1 MDNLTKTQLVLLVL
15 LVSFVTSLVTGIV
28 TVTLVSQ
35 NPPALTQTIQRVI
48 ERSVGVQSQT
58 SDDNQLLSQE
68 ELVVRLVKN
77 ITPAVASVIATKDI
91 PVVEQYFIN
100 PFEGDE
106 FFRQFLPPD
115 FLVPQFRQK
124 GTEKRQISAGT
135 GFFLTSDGILA
146 TNRHVV
152 EDPDAEY
159 SIIMN
164 DGRKLPAKVLARDP
178 VQDVAIL
185 KVEGNNF
192 SFVPL
197 GNSDNLQVGQTVV
210 AIGNALGEFQN
221 TVSVGVISG
230 LRRTVLASGSSSGPE
245 RLQQVIQTDAAIN
258 PGNSGGPL
266 LDLRG
271 RAIGID
277 TAMAQGAEN
286 VGFAL
291 PINIVKKAMTDVKT
305 SGRIIYPF
313 LGVRYVS
320 VTPGLKEE
328 KKLPVDYGALLMAS
342 GSEPAVLPDS
352 PGEKAGLK
360 DGDIVLEFGDVKVD
374 QDNTLRDLISKKKVG
389 DKVSIKVLRQGKE
402 LTLQATLEE
411 RK

>member
-28 TVTLVSQ
+28 SVSLVSQ

-48 ERSVGVQSQT
+48 ERSVGGQDQAAPNPPASE
-58 SDDNQLLSQE
+58 E

-77 ITPAVASVIATKDI
+77 ATPAVVSVIATKDI

-106 FFRQFLPPD
+106 FFRQFMPPD
-115 FLVPQFRQK
+115 FLIPQFRQK

-135 GFFLTSDGILA
+135 GFFLTSDGMLA

-152 EDPDAEY
+152 EDREAEY

-178 VQDVAIL
+178 VQDIAIL
-185 KVEGNNF
+185 RAEGNNF
-192 SFVPL
+192 AFVPL

-230 LRRTVLASGSSSGPE
+230 LRRTVLASGPASGPE

-271 RAIGID
+271 RAVGID

-291 PINIVKKAMTDVKT
+291 PINVVKKALADVKT
-305 SGRIIYPF
+305 SGRILYPF
-313 LGVRYVS
+313 LGVRYVII
-320 VTPGLKEE
+320 TPGLKEE
-328 KKLPVDYGALLMAS
+328 QKLPVDYGALLTSS
-342 GSEPAVLPDS
+342 GEEPAVLPDS
-352 PGEKAGLK
+352 PGKKAGLK
-360 DGDIVLEFGDVKVD
+360 EGDIVLEFGGLKVD
-374 QDNTLRDLISKKKVG
+374 QDNTLGDLISKKRIG
-389 DKVSIKVLRQGKE
+389 DKVGIKILRQGKE
-402 LTLQATLEE
+402 LILQAILEE

>member
-48 ERSVGVQSQT
+48 ERSVGSPSQT
-58 SDDNQLLSQE
+58 PDNIQPTSQE

-152 EDPDAEY
+152 EDTEAEY

-164 DGRKLPAKVLARDP
+164 DGRKLLAKVLARDP

-230 LRRTVLASGSSSGPE
+230 LRRTIMASGSSSGPE

-271 RAIGID
+271 RAIGIN

-291 PINIVKKAMTDVKT
+291 PINVVKKALTDVKT

-313 LGVRYVS
+313 LGVRYIII
-320 VTPGLKEE
+320 TPGLEQE
-328 KKLPVDYGALLMAS
+328 RKLPVGYGALLAAS
-342 GSEPAVLPDS
+342 GSEPAVLPAS

-360 DGDIVLEFGDVKVD
+360 DGDIVLEFGGVKVD
-374 QDNTLRDLISKKKVG
+374 QDNTLGDLISKKKVG
-389 DKVSIKVLRQGKE
+389 DKVSLKVLRQGRE
-402 LTLQATLEE
+402 LELHATLEE
-411 RK
+411 RQ